1 MEELV
6 TGAVEETAPAAQKWY
21 EGVSLEDAEIYIQAN
36 LKSAARSVIAIG
48 YYLKCVHRNEL
59 FKEAGYKDICEY
71 AKDRFGFSASTTSR
85 YMTRNDKFS
94 VNGNSPILDDKYKDF
109 NKSQLQEM
117 LSLDAEQLEKV
128 SPDMTVVQI
137 REMKRPKEIPYIAIP
152 GQIELTDLP
161 GVEPEDVAAAAQ
173 ARKEMVTGSPEK
185 QAYTISAADLLP
197 EAAEPVQ
204 PAIAISQQDSGPEV
218 IHFTAGD
225 RTIDGAYGATI
236 AAVVRAYVDNGY
248 ERPEKECEVTAFG
261 MGYKVLKGSDVTE
274 FYTDAGQKVF
284 DVENVRLEEEY
295 QYWHRNRSQQE
306 PETAGQQILPEK
318 SGKCIYR
325 PEFECTLEEAHKLTP
340 GTGEDCSQ
348 ACCWDCVRRGDCKLE
363 CYSSERR
370 PEVAPEEH
378 SGESA
383 AEVQQKV
390 EDAADV
396 QQEGPGIPSQEECI
410 LDFYQNHMSRQ
421 CAQAVK
427 DGDAK
432 VLRQELISNQGEPHD
447 SGATG
452 YGFYQCGPERIHFQ
466 DNMCETFLSL
476 TWGRYAKELILLLD
490 NSEGVGSEAV
500 SEPTENISEIQ
511 ENVID
516 GEFAEI
522 QNPEE
527 PLTELQIAQDELE
540 RAKKLLKDGLGCG
553 VDENDIHIRRLKT
566 KVCAL
571 AGYVCDLD
579 NIVNPPPKPEQPELP
594 ALKNNDQRAAFVDAY
609 ETWPLWIETKQTGER
624 YYRYDLEDGTSMVV
638 KVYHARIF
646 DGYASGSYEAQ
657 YHDGYGRHEY
667 YLLRDG
673 KFFRNCETNRGLLI
687 EKLKEIQKV
696 KKGEK

>member
-94 VNGNSPILDDKYKDF
+94 VNGNSPILDEKYKDF

-128 SPDMTVVQI
+128 TPDMTVVQI

-173 ARKEMVTGSPEK
+173 ARKEMVAGSPER
-185 QAYTISAADLLP
+185 QAYTISAEDLLP
-197 EAAEPVQ
+197 QDEPDSGKET
-204 PAIAISQQDSGPEV
+204 IAISQQDSGPEV

-236 AAVVRAYVDNGY
+236 AAVVRRYLDSGY
-248 ERPEKECEVTAFG
+248 ARPEKECEVAALGLT
-261 MGYKVLKGSDVTE
+261 YKVLKRQDITV
-274 FYTDAGQKVF
+274 FYTDTGRTVF
-284 DVENVRLEEEY
+284 DVENARLEEEY
-295 QYWHRNRSQQE
+295 QYWNRNKGQPEPSGESQTGPE
-306 PETAGQQILPEK
+306 PPRPEQTHPEK
-318 SGKCIYR
+318 SGKCIHR
-325 PEFECTLEEAHKLTP
+325 PEFDCTLEEAHKLTP
-340 GTGEDCSQ
+340 GTGENCSQ

-370 PEVAPEEH
+370 PEMDPEEH
-378 SGESA
+378 SRESA
-383 AEVQQKV
+383 AEVQQEV
-390 EDAADV
+390 EDAAEV
-396 QQEGPGIPSQEECI
+396 QQEEPGSPSLEECI

-432 VLRQELISNQGEPHD
+432 VLRQELISNHGEPHD

-476 TWGRYAKELILLLD
+476 TWGKYVKELLSLIGSAED
-490 NSEGVGSEAV
+490 EASEHGNGVPDMSE
-500 SEPTENISEIQ
+500 TEDT
-511 ENVID
+511 VID
-516 GEFAEI
+516 GEFTEI
-522 QNPEE
+522 
-527 PLTELQIAQDELE
+527 
-540 RAKKLLKDGLGCG
+540 LKMKED
-553 VDENDIHIRRLKT
+553 
-566 KVCAL
+566 
-571 AGYVCDLD
+571 
-579 NIVNPPPKPEQPELP
+579 IVNPPPKPEQPELP
-594 ALKNNDQRAAFVDAY
+594 ALKNNEQRAAFVDAY

-673 KFFRNCETNRGLLI
+673 KFFRDCETNRGLLI

-696 KKGEK
+696 KKG